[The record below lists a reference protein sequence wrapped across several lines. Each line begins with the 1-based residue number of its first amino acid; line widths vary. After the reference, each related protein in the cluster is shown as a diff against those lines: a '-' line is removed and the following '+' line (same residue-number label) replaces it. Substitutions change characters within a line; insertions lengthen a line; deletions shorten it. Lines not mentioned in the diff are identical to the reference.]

1 MTKPVFE
8 VLSKSEKRIRLTIN
22 IWYDKILVEH
32 PEFKESDTYS
42 EDVRKAIEEPDY
54 VVKGWA
60 GELLVLRWCETAPKT
75 PKYLCVVY
83 RGVNDEGFVITAFF
97 LSRYQRLLKREIIW
111 QRK

>member
-8 VLSKSEKRIRLTIN
+8 VLSKSGKRIRLTIN

-60 GELLVLRWCETAPKT
+60 GELLALRWCETAPKT

-83 RGVNDEGFVITAFF
+83 REVNDEGFVITAFF

>member
-60 GELLVLRWCETAPKT
+60 GELLALRWCETAPKT
-75 PKYLCVVY
+75 PKYLCVV
-83 RGVNDEGFVITAFF
+83 
-97 LSRYQRLLKREIIW
+97 
-111 QRK
+111 